1 MKAQAGKT
9 GVGSSR
15 QGTHWSKKRNSA
27 KGTSTTSHW
36 RTAGRT
42 DVKLGYGGE
51 AYPTQ
56 KQVKNKVAKRA
67 SAAKKGAEGPK
78 QSVPRKRVK

>member
-1 MKAQAGKT
+1 MKAQAGST
-9 GVGSSR
+9 GAGAGR
-15 QGTHWSKKRNSA
+15 QAKHWSQKRNSV

-51 AYPTQ
+51 AYPTA
-56 KQVKNKVAKRA
+56 KQVKAKVAKRA

-78 QSVPRKRVK
+78 KSVPKKK

>member
-1 MKAQAGKT
+1 MKKQAGKT
-9 GVGSSR
+9 GWA
-15 QGTHWSKKRNSA
+15 QKRNNA

-51 AYPTQ
+51 KYPTQ

-78 QSVPRKRVK
+78 KSIPRKRGK